1 MYWLQGSRCN
11 RHSLDDILVLG
22 MQVRSHLTN
31 LRAVLLIS
39 RIMLSLNMGS
49 AVSAKGFG
57 NTPICTKQHLIS
69 VQRFPRISHGR
80 TTCKLW
86 RGDNFI
92 LISYYGRTWT
102 IRKELLTFDLFCRL
116 FLYYFLCRN
125 LVAGTTLA
133 LPGCFP
139 VCTLISNLH

>member
-1 MYWLQGSRCN
+1 MCGSVLTTRFSLQS
-11 RHSLDDILVLG
+11 SFLG
-22 MQVRSHLTN
+22 WYPGVRNASQVPSDQLTCSTSYFEN
-31 LRAVLLIS
+31 
-39 RIMLSLNMGS
+39 SLNLGS

-69 VQRFPRISHGR
+69 VQWFPRISHGR

-125 LVAGTTLA
+125 LVVCRNHISLTRL
-133 LPGCFP
+133 LPFMHP
-139 VCTLISNLH
+139 H